1 MRRSLILSALV
12 VAAALTGCTMS
23 PTASYVS
30 EVSATDANVLA
41 GSIAEFLGQHL
52 PPAGTVLALQP
63 PQDGQANNPMTP
75 ALSRALRSSG
85 FGVAELTKDTP
96 APAGSHPVRY
106 LVTPMYNGVLIRVR
120 YDRTNVSRW
129 FARNTSG
136 NLQPASPYSVQRGGQ

>member
-1 MRRSLILSALV
+1 MRRSLILSAFI
-12 VAAALTGCTMS
+12 VAAAMTGCTTS

-41 GSIAEFLGQHL
+41 SSIAEYLGQHL

-63 PQDGQANNPMTP
+63 PQDSQANNPLTP

-85 FGVAELTKDTP
+85 FGVAELSKEAQ

-106 LVTPMYNGVLIRVR
+106 LVTPMYNGFLIRVR

>member
-12 VAAALTGCTMS
+12 VAAALAGCSTS

-30 EVSATDANVLA
+30 EVSANDAKVLA
-41 GSIAEFLGQHL
+41 GSIAEFLGQNL

-63 PQDGQANNPMTP
+63 TQGSLVDNPMTP

-85 FGVAELTKDTP
+85 FGVTELAKDAP
-96 APAGSHPVRY
+96 VPAGAHSVRY